1 MFHRANAGANKPSG
15 KMQVN
20 AVGNDQQQPPR
31 TGMNQTAIRRYQGSE
46 ERIHNDDLAN
56 QNATTPYAVKKVNET
71 QKQKIMETQIKED
84 MDMNNPQVKPQQ
96 NNQGDQPSQGRVD
109 IPGNNFQRP
118 GIPAG
123 RPAYPGAYPGAA
135 SAPAQPVSSQ
145 STSSYNTQAADNQ
158 NRLVIGRGI
167 TLSGEI
173 EACEHLVVEGTVEA
187 SLKGASV
194 LDIAESGAFYG
205 TVEIDE
211 ANVAG
216 RFEGDITVNG
226 RLTIE
231 ETGVIIGSITYKELA
246 IEAGATIEGSVS
258 PLGSQ
263 HTQSQPTSRKSAPA
277 KAKKVSQNNEN
288 ELPFADKSV
297 AAE

>member
-1 MFHRANAGANKPSG
+1 MFHRANAGANKPSAKLPVNPVG
-15 KMQVN
+15 K
-20 AVGNDQQQPPR
+20 DEQQPPR
-31 TGMNQTAIRRYQGSE
+31 TGMNQTAIRRHQGSE
-46 ERIHNDDLAN
+46 ERVPNDGSAN
-56 QNATTPYAVKKVNET
+56 QNATMPYAVNNLNET
-71 QKQKIMETQIKED
+71 QKQKIKETE
-84 MDMNNPQVKPQQ
+84 DMNNPQAKQPQQ
-96 NNQGDQPSQGRVD
+96 NDQQGSAPQGRVD

-123 RPAYPGAYPGAA
+123 RPAYPGAYPGASA
-135 SAPAQPVSSQ
+135 APAQPAAP
-145 STSSYNTQAADNQ
+145 STSTTSYSGQTADNQ
-158 NRLVIGRGI
+158 NRLVIGQGI

-194 LDIAESGAFYG
+194 LDISESGAFFG

-211 ANVAG
+211 ANISG

-246 IEAGATIEGSVS
+246 IEAGATLEGSIS
-258 PLGSQ
+258 PIGSQ
-263 HTQSQPTSRKSAPA
+263 ASQSQQPASRKAPA

-288 ELPFADKSV
+288 ELPFADKSAA

>member
-1 MFHRANAGANKPSG
+1 MFHRANAGANKPGG
-15 KMQVN
+15 KMQVE
-20 AVGNDQQQPPR
+20 AGSKDQQQPPR

-46 ERIHNDDLAN
+46 ERIQNDDLAN
-56 QNATTPYAVKKVNET
+56 QNATTPYAVKTVNEP
-71 QKQKIMETQIKED
+71 QKQIRMETQIKED
-84 MDMNNPQVKPQQ
+84 MDMNNPQAKPQQ
-96 NNQGDQPSQGRVD
+96 NNQGDQSSQGRVD

-135 SAPAQPVSSQ
+135 ATQSQPVNQS
-145 STSSYNTQAADNQ
+145 STSSYSAQTSDNQ

-211 ANVAG
+211 ANISG

-226 RLTIE
+226 RLTVE

-246 IEAGATIEGSVS
+246 IEAGATLEGSIS
-258 PLGSQ
+258 PLNSQ
-263 HTQSQPTSRKSAPA
+263 QSQSQQPSNRKSAP